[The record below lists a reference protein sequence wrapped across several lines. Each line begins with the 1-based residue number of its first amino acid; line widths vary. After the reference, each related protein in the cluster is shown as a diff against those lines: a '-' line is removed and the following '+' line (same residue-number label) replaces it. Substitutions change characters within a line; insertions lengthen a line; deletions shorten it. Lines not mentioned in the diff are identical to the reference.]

1 MNKKQPPAPRRRPTQ
16 SRSRVLVKAIIE
28 ACQQVLQKEGS
39 DQLTTK
45 RIAEVAGITI
55 GSLYQYFPN
64 KEAILAKLF
73 SETIAAQSEQISRE
87 ATERVVTQSNI
98 SLRSTIAELI
108 RINAELHLR
117 YLELHGDFYRQ
128 YHDFFDF
135 HSAVNEVTT
144 GVYQQPSWEDWLPKL
159 LSKYRKDIVVND
171 IEQAAFITGNMID
184 RLLAAALEKNPDW
197 LSDPGYLNNLER
209 AVINYLCTNH

>member
-1 MNKKQPPAPRRRPTQ
+1 
-16 SRSRVLVKAIIE
+16 
-28 ACQQVLQKEGS
+28 
-39 DQLTTK
+39 
-45 RIAEVAGITI
+45 
-55 GSLYQYFPN
+55 
-64 KEAILAKLF
+64 
-73 SETIAAQSEQISRE
+73 
-87 ATERVVTQSNI
+87 
-98 SLRSTIAELI
+98 
-108 RINAELHLR
+108 
-117 YLELHGDFYRQ
+117 
-128 YHDFFDF
+128 
-135 HSAVNEVTT
+135 VTT